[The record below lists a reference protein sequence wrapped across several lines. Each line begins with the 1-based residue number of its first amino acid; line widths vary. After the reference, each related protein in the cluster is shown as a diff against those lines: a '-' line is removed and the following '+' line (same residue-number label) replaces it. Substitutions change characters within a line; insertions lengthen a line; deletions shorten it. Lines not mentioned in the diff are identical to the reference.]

1 MRGPID
7 YVVVG
12 FEGNKF
18 EGKILKEL
26 EKAVKD
32 KIIAVLELAVI
43 MRDENGDVAS
53 VEITDKE
60 LASFIEDVTSEPGL
74 ISDEDVEEAGELL
87 EDNTAAGLLIIEH
100 IWAKGLKKAIVD
112 SGGTLLMDGR
122 IHPEALKELED

>member
-1 MRGPID
+1 M
-7 YVVVG
+7 G

-100 IWAKGLKKAIVD
+100 IWAKGLKKAIID